1 MKINQTF
8 EVTFNVNKYP
18 KEDRSINHDGILS
31 DKVEKLDLTFTLS
44 EKEAGY
50 FLFKFYPGFF
60 KFGDYQVGMMFDETH
75 KLKNIILYKDDYV
88 YIITNIVQTLSKIH
102 EGYFRLISMSKIND
116 IMEFDFNI
124 PEDNDEIHEEFED
137 EE

>member
-1 MKINQTF
+1 
-8 EVTFNVNKYP
+8 
-18 KEDRSINHDGILS
+18 
-31 DKVEKLDLTFTLS
+31 
-44 EKEAGY
+44 
-50 FLFKFYPGFF
+50 
-60 KFGDYQVGMMFDETH
+60 MFDETH

-88 YIITNIVQTLSKIH
+88 YIITNLVQTLSKIH
-102 EGYFRLISMSKIND
+102 EGYFRLISMNKIND